1 MPTIAIFL
9 TDFRPTSKFYLY
21 FLFIC
26 FFLIFSPPY
35 ICGILMS
42 LTQQRPW
49 WWVIFCCTGNC
60 GGANWACNVDGGAG
74 PSSLGRV
81 SHAPANQPGGDGIK
95 RVKWTVLVSGP
106 RTRRSKSIDHATS
119 SRASLVVHVIAD
131 SLNDGCQL
139 ISCGVTEIP
148 SNYQMPK
155 MPFLRYFQ

>member
-1 MPTIAIFL
+1 MRSLSRILDQQANSIYI
-9 TDFRPTSKFYLY
+9 FYL
-21 FLFIC
+21 FVF

-35 ICGILMS
+35 LWHLDVLDSTAAMVVS
-42 LTQQRPW
+42 YVFAARVT
-49 WWVIFCCTGNC
+49 C

-81 SHAPANQPGGDGIK
+81 SHAPSNQPGGDGIK

-106 RTRRSKSIDHATS
+106 RTRRNRSIDHSAS

-148 SNYQMPK
+148 SNYQMPS